1 LSNPLSFTASAR
13 GFGRRSKTVEDN
25 WTRRSLAVR

>member
-1 LSNPLSFTASAR
+1 LTASAR

-25 WTRRSLAVR
+25 WIGRSSAVR